1 MRGRGRSG
9 SRRRGDRRRRVLR
22 AALESS
28 GLGELLPGTAD
39 GTGEVVMVM
48 GAAVHDFRIDQGR
61 ILAIRPNAIA
71 LLERDGSRQTNSHR
85 AGDGGPRRQPGRLGR
100 SARPE
105 AERADRPR
113 GRPAG
118 SVDLRHRTAR
128 PEGARRGLLRT
139 TDGPR
144 RGGDG
149 RRRRRARLPHRHRPG
164 AQRQPDVDR
173 PAGAGR
179 DEPGDP
185 DLDVDRGLARQP
197 AAHGS
202 RAGAAWMC
210 SPSARKISP
219 RRRCVQ
225 PADVFRGGE
234 NEAR

>member
-1 MRGRGRSG
+1 MARAGGDGHGR
-9 SRRRGDRRRRVLR
+9 
-22 AALESS
+22 
-28 GLGELLPGTAD
+28 
-39 GTGEVVMVM
+39 
-48 GAAVHDFRIDQGR
+48 AVHDFRIDQGR

-71 LLERDGSRQTNSHR
+71 LLERDGSRRTIPIGPATVVL
-85 AGDGGPRRQPGRLGR
+85 AGNQVGSVSLLAQRQNVLTV
-100 SARPE
+100 
-105 AERADRPR
+105 R

-118 SVDLRHRTAR
+118 SVDLRHRKAGAR
-128 PEGARRGLLRT
+128 PEGARRGLLRIA
-139 TDGPR
+139 DGPR

-210 SPSARKISP
+210 SPSARGSARADGACS
-219 RRRCVQ
+219 RRTSSGR
-225 PADVFRGGE
+225 RE
-234 NEAR
+234 